1 MSNEYKPVLICN
13 GDEKHLREDGYLI
26 CGGCGYMFDSR
37 STEYFFSNIEIKPDC
52 RTGVVKV
59 QSAPLY
65 CEHCGQEFEKVHF
78 SELGETLFVVPR
90 SKFKKRYV
98 TSYGELIL
106 PNEHSDAEFVPS
118 WDPSKR
124 RKMAYI
130 DSIAYMLYSLG
141 CKANNMSLRV
151 GQNYWGLYFLG
162 SWISSGL
169 HEDICNISE
178 ESLRCHLGEF
188 DKILASMHDME
199 NDQFFSIGGNEDD

>member
-1 MSNEYKPVLICN
+1 MSNEYKPVLICS

-26 CGGCGYMFDSR
+26 CGGCGYIFDSR

-52 RTGVVKV
+52 RDGVVKV
-59 QSAPLY
+59 HSAPLY

-130 DSIAYMLYSLG
+130 DSIAYMLH
-141 CKANNMSLRV
+141 
-151 GQNYWGLYFLG
+151 
-162 SWISSGL
+162 SSGIKSDDL
-169 HEDICNISE
+169 QMLIDHDGCALYNDGTSLDGLIYRDIVYVSRQTFRQYA
-178 ESLRCHLGEF
+178 SQF
-188 DKILASMHDME
+188 DILLDTMRDME
-199 NDQFFSIGGNEDD
+199 NDHFFFERR